1 MIMKYAYYH
10 MQHVRRVREADR
22 SRATRGARVSG
33 PQSSD
38 KAKTRPQSS
47 GKAVLQIRVFET
59 PVLLH
64 LRLFKT
70 GPNRV
75 NSTSRRRAGNSPK
88 GFRRSSLPLL
98 PNIHTTGRSSTTM
111 HPKHEIISHSQ
122 GPRIKTNGSLPRD
135 GKRLPS
141 PSRAIPNSPLLSP
154 PASAELDAG
163 GP

>member
-1 MIMKYAYYH
+1 MKYAYYH

-38 KAKTRPQSS
+38 
-47 GKAVLQIRVFET
+47 KAVLQIRVFET

-75 NSTSRRRAGNSPK
+75 NSTSRRRAGNSPE
-88 GFRRSSLPLL
+88 GFRRSSIPLL

-111 HPKHEIISHSQ
+111 QCTPNMNASHYHLKSY
-122 GPRIKTNGSLPRD
+122 LY
-135 GKRLPS
+135 
-141 PSRAIPNSPLLSP
+141 P
-154 PASAELDAG
+154 PTFC
-163 GP
+163 PQHR

>member
-22 SRATRGARVSG
+22 SRAARGARVSG

-38 KAKTRPQSS
+38 KAKARSQSS
-47 GKAVLQIRVFET
+47 DKTVLQIGVFET

-64 LRLFKT
+64 LGLFKT

-75 NSTSRRRAGNSPK
+75 TSRRRAGNSPE
-88 GFRRSSLPLL
+88 GFRGSSLPLL

-111 HPKHEIISHSQ
+111 HTKHEIISHSQ

-163 GP
+163 GL

>member
-1 MIMKYAYYH
+1 

-22 SRATRGARVSG
+22 SRAAGGARVSG

-38 KAKTRPQSS
+38 KTSKSS
-47 GKAVLQIRVFET
+47 KSSDKALLQIRVFET

-64 LRLFKT
+64 LGLFKT
-70 GPNRV
+70 SSNRV
-75 NSTSRRRAGNSPK
+75 NTTSRRRAGNSPE

-111 HPKHEIISHSQ
+111 HAKHEITRQTQ

>member
-1 MIMKYAYYH
+1 MKYAYYH

-75 NSTSRRRAGNSPK
+75 NSTSRRRAGNSLE
-88 GFRRSSLPLL
+88 GFRRSSIPLL

-111 HPKHEIISHSQ
+111 QCTPNMKSHHHT
-122 GPRIKTNGSLPRD
+122 PRVRG
-135 GKRLPS
+135 
-141 PSRAIPNSPLLSP
+141 
-154 PASAELDAG
+154 
-163 GP
+163 